1 MTTARQALEYK
12 LNDLERGIK
21 VTAHNLAQTQQN
33 LEDLRARLERM
44 QAERDDISRALE
56 TGDLDH
62 G

>member
-56 TGDLDH
+56 TGELDH